1 MVAKLLRYPFG
12 AATLA
17 ECPDSH
23 GNRLPDF
30 LGTGMVTALQCGHEQ
45 GIGPNDANTEVVHC
59 CPHHEPPRLLVPL
72 TTSPGPGTLDLYLAE
87 HPGRLVI
94 PASRKNASGPTT
106 HGAHPRSLRLDLLA
120 EAWEVARPPA
130 VEGLQGGGGDAGGVE
145 GADHGH
151 AAGGADLA
159 QRVHQAGGHP
169 GAGRLHRRKLCR
181 AVLESP

>member
-59 CPHHEPPRLLVPL
+59 WPHHEPPRLLVPL

-120 EAWEVARPPA
+120 EASEVARPPA
-130 VEGLQGGGGDAGGVE
+130 VEA
-145 GADHGH
+145 
-151 AAGGADLA
+151 
-159 QRVHQAGGHP
+159 
-169 GAGRLHRRKLCR
+169 CR
-181 AVLESP
+181 QW